1 MPSAARQPRPVA
13 ADEKTASAVPA
24 RKKKRASTGSVTRTA
39 TYAPGGL
46 REALVVEGRKM
57 FEENG
62 ASELSLR
69 ALARRVGVS
78 EAAPSKHFEGKE
90 ELLAAIASNG
100 FRELAAQR
108 EMLSAKKLAPLPRAR
123 EMMMSYVR
131 FAQEHEGLFDL
142 MIGPRVLQEFRRGE
156 FTETGDRS
164 YAFFSN
170 SIFDLA
176 RERGWPKSAF
186 PYLSHTAWA
195 VEHGI
200 AALILARRVPRDDS
214 HIELQQMIEYAI
226 DFFLGTVAAGPREG
240 DKLAAPPVPARP
252 RSERRRRTGT
262 DL

>member
-1 MPSAARQPRPVA
+1 MRPAPHHAQRIAANDPSPL
-13 ADEKTASAVPA
+13 
-24 RKKKRASTGSVTRTA
+24 KKKPAAKKATPANDGARVAS
-39 TYAPGGL
+39 YAPGGL
-46 REALVVEGRKM
+46 RDALVAEGRKM

-69 ALARRVGVS
+69 AMARRVGVS
-78 EAAPSKHFEGKE
+78 EAAPSKHFQGKE

-108 EMLSAKKLAPLPRAR
+108 ETLSAKKLAPLPRAR

-142 MIGPRVLQEFRRGE
+142 MIGPRVLPEFRRGE

-176 RERGWPKSAF
+176 RESGWPKSAF
-186 PYLSHTAWA
+186 AYLSHSAWA

-200 AALILARRVPRDDS
+200 AALILARRIPRDDS
-214 HIELQQMIEYAI
+214 HLELQQLIDYTI
-226 DFFLGTVAAGPREG
+226 DFFLTSVAAGPG
-240 DKLAAPPVPARP
+240 DKSEVPMPAKAVLARGNKSRAAK
-252 RSERRRRTGT
+252 
-262 DL
+262 

>member
-1 MPSAARQPRPVA
+1 MRPAPHHARRTAANDSSTTTSGPA
-13 ADEKTASAVPA
+13 AKKTAPA
-24 RKKKRASTGSVTRTA
+24 AATRTA
-39 TYAPGGL
+39 SYAPGGL
-46 REALVVEGRKM
+46 RDALVAEGRKM

-69 ALARRVGVS
+69 AMARRLGVS
-78 EAAPSKHFEGKE
+78 EAAPSKHFQGKE

-108 EMLSAKKLAPLPRAR
+108 ELLSAKKLAPLPRAR
-123 EMMMSYVR
+123 QMMMSYVR

-142 MIGPRVLQEFRRGE
+142 MIGPRVLPEFRRGE

-226 DFFLGTVAAGPREG
+226 DFFLASVAAGPG
-240 DKLAAPPVPARP
+240 D
-252 RSERRRRTGT
+252 RSEVPMPAKPVLARRRK
-262 DL
+262 DSDAK

>member
-1 MPSAARQPRPVA
+1 
-13 ADEKTASAVPA
+13 
-24 RKKKRASTGSVTRTA
+24 
-39 TYAPGGL
+39 
-46 REALVVEGRKM
+46 M

-69 ALARRVGVS
+69 AMARRLGVS
-78 EAAPSKHFEGKE
+78 EAAPSKHFQGKE

-100 FRELAAQR
+100 FRELAVQR
-108 EMLSAKKLAPLPRAR
+108 ETLSAKKLAPLPRAR
-123 EMMMSYVR
+123 QMMMSYVR

-142 MIGPRVLQEFRRGE
+142 MIGPRVLPEFRRGE

-176 RERGWPKSAF
+176 RERGWPKSAL

-226 DFFLGTVAAGPREG
+226 DFFLTSVAAGPC
-240 DKLAAPPVPARP
+240 D
-252 RSERRRRTGT
+252 RSEVPMPAKAVLARRRKAPEAK
-262 DL
+262 

>member
-1 MPSAARQPRPVA
+1 MRPAARQPRA
-13 ADEKTASAVPA
+13 KSANDTTISTVPA
-24 RKKKRASTGSVTRTA
+24 GMKKQAPNAPVNRTA

-46 REALVVEGRKM
+46 RDALVVEGRKM

-78 EAAPSKHFEGKE
+78 EAAPSKHFQGKE

-214 HIELQQMIEYAI
+214 HIELQPMIEYAI
-226 DFFLGTVAAGPREG
+226 DFFLDSVAAGPRER
-240 DKLAAPPVPARP
+240 DKPDSPATPVSASSRKS
-252 RSERRRRTGT
+252 RASS
-262 DL
+262 